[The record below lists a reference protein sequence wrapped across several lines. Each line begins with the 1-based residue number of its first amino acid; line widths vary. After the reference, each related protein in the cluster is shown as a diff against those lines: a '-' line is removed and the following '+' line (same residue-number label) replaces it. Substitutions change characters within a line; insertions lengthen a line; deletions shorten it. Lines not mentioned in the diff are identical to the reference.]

1 MQHIDPSSLNSL
13 PDRIAYLRAFLGFT
27 SEDAAALHA
36 AKPVVAPLIPT
47 VLDAVYAKLLSF
59 DITAASFVPR
69 NTDFEGKT
77 AASIQELTLK
87 SPQILFRK
95 DFLKNYLVQL
105 VTADYDSKK
114 TWEYMDRVGIMHTG
128 LSAQG
133 LNKSDL
139 RVEYTHVGALFG
151 YVVDILLSAVLDADL
166 DIATKSAVL
175 RAFNKVIWIQN
186 DLFARHYMV

>member
-151 YVVDILLSAVLDADL
+151 TWDDL
-166 DIATKSAVL
+166 RSNCCL
-175 RAFNKVIWIQN
+175 
-186 DLFARHYMV
+186 